1 MPFPPS
7 PYSPQFLASIKR
19 TISQERLRRYLGAT
33 RQDLAKALQL
43 YEYNVQLSEVLYG
56 LLHGLEIAVRNAAHY
71 ALTASYGVA
80 YWFARYKVTLRQPAM
95 CSSV

>member
-1 MPFPPS
+1 MQSPPS
-7 PYSPQFLASIKR
+7 LYSAKFLISIER
-19 TISQERLRRYLGAT
+19 TVTNERLTRYLTAT
-33 RQDLAKALQL
+33 AQDLSRALQL
-43 YEYNVQLSEVLYG
+43 YEYNVHLSEVLYG
-56 LLHGLEIAVRNAAHY
+56 LLHGLEIAVRNAAHH

>member
-43 YEYNVQLSEVLYG
+43 YEYNVQLSDVLYG
-56 LLHGLEIAVRNAAHY
+56 LLHGLEMAVRNAAHH